1 MIPVPVI
8 VGALFVGSI
17 LLSSAA
23 DFLNGEASEQE
34 REKQRDLTQDIKKEE
49 ARQKQKEALFR
60 KDVDALAKLF
70 QEDGASLEE
79 AMQKAEF
86 EVQQREEWKKSREL
100 RGNLFSHLICSAE
113 ERKEIF
119 IEQIHTFQAEKTK
132 LYHIRREAR
141 GETTQLRSHAITKML
156 YEFEEALAKM
166 NAYVN
171 YLNRYVRSM
180 EEAKSTTT
188 PPFEFELT
196 LPENYPY
203 VGKLLYVK
211 REDILENT
219 NFESG
224 LFSFNLDV
232 SKADYER
239 VLDYENNQVVPL
251 CLTGFSQGGR
261 LWTASVGYGYF
272 KEHLEN
278 SQFSGLNVQVIKNVR
293 HESIVSYHGI
303 ELSLPNYELI
313 QPLGGR
319 PQPKMELI
327 VYPLEVDY
335 NFFKSKKNPRVTEQF
350 VRSLNLL
357 QLDEVALAVP
367 DTESS
372 ITFTEELSKR
382 DGSFT
387 SREWKIAPYADTPYF
402 RMQLSTEVGLLVEL
416 VKDDQQI
423 PRYFRLLRELSEE
436 ELIRAEEV
444 FVVSEFTF
452 HIRDESEWEQMIE
465 LNPLLSEST
474 VHVQLYLESEFR
486 KQRIIQKAVATRLY
500 YNKWTDLMERLS
512 FSIGRKG
519 PFKEQVELIN
529 QTFDHSIRRE
539 KVYLRFSHSKNLKE
553 FLDSPEAVFR
563 HRQYMM
569 MEHPRYG
576 ERVVNIREEDMTVLL
591 EPGEVMLTNDLDDF
605 QLYYV
610 GRSYA
615 EQQQF
620 QAIREFRQGNVASSS
635 LHELMLDPT
644 QVPPIEPI
652 RIETSDYFNPHIA
665 SNARQRNIVETALGA
680 ESLYM
685 IQGPPGSGKTTVI
698 QEIVRQHLKLNPH
711 DRILITSQSNVA
723 VDNVM
728 VDFIDHY
735 PSNLVRC
742 GSEEKMQRDLFPYS
756 FEEVERS
763 YRQRIAEKVVPDNL
777 TPLLLDWREELDK
790 EDSATIAT
798 LILQSKQIV
807 GATCVGLAKRRI
819 GIDKLQFD
827 LVIVDEA
834 GRALP
839 GEMLLPVIRARK
851 AILIGDHLQLPPT
864 MPALLTD
871 RDGLLSQEEPQIRD
885 ELIEKSLFER
895 LYLETPIHAKQ
906 RLGTQYRMPTSL
918 GHLIS
923 SLFYENDLLSGE
935 STLNKKSIHFP
946 HETTWLDLGDDRDYF
961 ENEKPLS
968 NEREA
973 TVVKNILE
981 KIVLTGS
988 DTIGVIT
995 PYRAQKRL
1003 LTKKV
1008 KACSQL
1014 ETLLNEGRIKI
1025 DTVDRFQG
1033 EEAEIILYCT
1043 TRSKKKTKFFSDAA
1057 RLNVALSRTKREL
1070 LIIGSHRYFK
1080 RYETENPAR
1089 RIAEHIEREGVVLSL
1104 DQLNTHLNHISNKDS
1119 IVKESAYSKY
1129 SIETKQY
1136 DET

>member
-1 MIPVPVI
+1 MIPIPVI
-8 VGALFVGSI
+8 MGALFVGSI
-17 LLSSAA
+17 VLSAA
-23 DFLNGEASEQE
+23 SDFLNGEASEKE
-34 REKQRDLTQDIKKEE
+34 REKHRDLTRDIEKEQERQARE
-49 ARQKQKEALFR
+49 AERFR
-60 KDVDALAKLF
+60 RKVEALAKSYEKEGIS
-70 QEDGASLEE
+70 QDV
-79 AMQKAEF
+79 AMRKA
-86 EVQQREEWKKSREL
+86 RAEL
-100 RGNLFSHLICSAE
+100 RQRVEWRTSKDIRKAHFRHLILSAQ
-113 ERKEIF
+113 ERKETF
-119 IEQIHTFQAEKTK
+119 IKQIEKFQEEKSN
-132 LYHIRREAR
+132 LYAIRRDSR
-141 GETTQLRSHAITKML
+141 GEITQLRSHAITKML
-156 YEFEEALAKM
+156 YEFNEALAKM

-171 YLNRYVRSM
+171 YLSRYERKI
-180 EEAKSTTT
+180 EQAEAMMAA
-188 PPFEFELT
+188 PFNFELT
-196 LPENYPY
+196 LPKDYPY
-203 VGKLLYVK
+203 VGKLLYMS
-211 REDILENT
+211 REDILNNT
-219 NFESG
+219 KLNSD
-224 LFSFNLDV
+224 LLSYTLDI
-232 SKADYER
+232 SEDDYER
-239 VLDYENNQVVPL
+239 VLDYEKNQIVPL
-251 CLTGFSQGGR
+251 CLTGVKQRGKT
-261 LWTASVGYGYF
+261 WTASVGYGYF

-278 SQFSGLNVQVIKNVR
+278 AQFSGLNVHVLKNTR
-293 HESIVSYHGI
+293 YESIVSYHGI
-303 ELSLPNYELI
+303 ELTLPNYELI

-335 NFFKSKKNPRVTEQF
+335 NFFKNNKLTRVTEQF

-357 QLDEVALAVP
+357 QLDEIALAIP

-372 ITFTEELSKR
+372 VAFIKELSKR
-382 DGSFT
+382 DGTFS
-387 SREWKIAPYADTPYF
+387 SREWKIAPDTDTLYY
-402 RMQLSTEVGLLVEL
+402 RMQLSTDVGLLVEL
-416 VKDDQQI
+416 VIDDDQM
-423 PRYFRLLRELSEE
+423 PRYFRFLRELSEE
-436 ELIRAEEV
+436 EIIRAEEV

-452 HIRDESEWEQMIE
+452 HIRDESEWEHLIE
-465 LNPLLSEST
+465 TNPLLTEST
-474 VHVQLYLESEFR
+474 VHLKLYLESEFR
-486 KQRIIQKAVATRLY
+486 KQRVIQKAVATRLY

-519 PFKEQVELIN
+519 PFIEQVELID
-529 QTFDHSIRRE
+529 QTFDSFIRRE
-539 KVYLRFSHSKNLKE
+539 KVNLRFSHSPSLRE
-553 FLDSPEAVFR
+553 FLDSPDALFR
-563 HRQYMM
+563 QRQYMM
-569 MEHPRYG
+569 MDHPRYG
-576 ERVVNIREEDMTVLL
+576 ERVVTIREEDMFVLL
-591 EPGEVMLTNDLDDF
+591 EPGEIMLKSDLDNF
-605 QLYYV
+605 PLYYV

-620 QAIREFRQGNVASSS
+620 QAIRGFRQGNVASSV
-635 LHELMLDPT
+635 LHELMLDPSHI
-644 QVPPIEPI
+644 PPIEPI
-652 RIETSDYFNPHIA
+652 RLERSDYYNPYIA
-665 SNARQRNIVETALGA
+665 SNPRQREIVETALGA
-680 ESLYM
+680 ESFYM

-735 PSNLVRC
+735 PSSLVRC
-742 GSEEKMQRDLFPYS
+742 GSEEKMQRELISYS

-763 YRQRIAEKVVPDNL
+763 YRQRIADKIVPENL
-777 TPLLLDWREELDK
+777 DPLLLEWREELEK

-819 GIDKLQFD
+819 GIDRLQFD

-839 GEMLLPVIRARK
+839 GELLLPVIRARK

-871 RDGLLSQEEPQIRD
+871 KDGLLAMEEPHIKD

-895 LYLETPIHAKQ
+895 LYLQTPFHAKH

-918 GHLIS
+918 GRLIS
-923 SLFYENDLLSGE
+923 TLFYENDLLSGK
-935 STLNKKSIHFP
+935 STVHKKPIHFP
-946 HETTWLDLGDDRDYF
+946 HEMTWLDLGNDRSYF

-973 TVVKNILE
+973 TVIKSILE

-1003 LTKKV
+1003 ITKTV
-1008 KACSQL
+1008 RSSSRLNA
-1014 ETLLNEGRIKI
+1014 LLNEGRIKI

-1070 LIIGSHRYFK
+1070 LIVGSHRYFK
-1080 RYETENPAR
+1080 RYDTENPAR
-1089 RIAEHIEREGVVLSL
+1089 RIAEYIEKEGIIVSL
-1104 DQLNTHLNHISNKDS
+1104 PQLNTHLDHIYKDYNNS
-1119 IVKESAYSKY
+1119 ADLVVKTEKLGL
-1129 SIETKQY
+1129 
-1136 DET
+1136 

>member
-1 MIPVPVI
+1 MIPIPVI
-8 VGALFVGSI
+8 IGALFVGSFI
-17 LLSSAA
+17 LSTAS

-34 REKQRDLTQDIKKEE
+34 REKHRDLTRDIEKEQERQARE
-49 ARQKQKEALFR
+49 AERFR
-60 KDVDALAKLF
+60 RKVEALAKSYEKEGIS
-70 QEDGASLEE
+70 QDD
-79 AMQKAEF
+79 AMRKA
-86 EVQQREEWKKSREL
+86 RAEL
-100 RGNLFSHLICSAE
+100 RQRVEWRTSRDIRRAHFRHLILSAQ
-113 ERKEIF
+113 ERKEMF
-119 IEQIHTFQAEKTK
+119 MQQIEKFQEEKSN
-132 LYHIRREAR
+132 LYAIRRDTR
-141 GETTQLRSHAITKML
+141 GEITQLRSHAITKML
-156 YEFEEALAKM
+156 YEFNEALAKM

-171 YLNRYVRSM
+171 YLSRYERKM
-180 EEAKSTTT
+180 EQAEAMVAA
-188 PPFEFELT
+188 PFNFELT
-196 LPENYPY
+196 LPKDYPY
-203 VGKLLYVK
+203 VGKLIYVS
-211 REDILENT
+211 REDILDNT
-219 NFESG
+219 NFDSDI
-224 LFSFNLDV
+224 LSYTLDI
-232 SKADYER
+232 SEDDHER
-239 VLDYENNQVVPL
+239 VLDYEKNQIVPL
-251 CLTGFSQGGR
+251 CLTGVLQRGKT
-261 LWTASVGYGYF
+261 WTASVGYGYF

-278 SQFSGLNVQVIKNVR
+278 AQFSGLNVHVLKNTR
-293 HESIVSYHGI
+293 YESIVSYHGI
-303 ELSLPNYELI
+303 ELTLPNYELI

-319 PQPKMELI
+319 PQPRMELI

-335 NFFKSKKNPRVTEQF
+335 NFFKKNKGPRVTEQF

-357 QLDEVALAVP
+357 QLDEVALAIP

-372 ITFTEELSKR
+372 VAFIKELSKR
-382 DGSFT
+382 DGTFN
-387 SREWKIAPYADTPYF
+387 SREWKIAPDTDTPYY
-402 RMQLSTEVGLLVEL
+402 RMQLSTDVGLLVEQ
-416 VKDDQQI
+416 VIDDDQM
-423 PRYFRLLRELSEE
+423 PRYFRFLRELSEE
-436 ELIRAEEV
+436 EIIRAEEV

-452 HIRDESEWEQMIE
+452 HIRDESEWEQLVE
-465 LNPLLSEST
+465 TNPLLTEST
-474 VHVQLYLESEFR
+474 VHLKLYLESEFR
-486 KQRIIQKAVATRLY
+486 KQRVIQKAVATRLY

-519 PFKEQVELIN
+519 PFIEQVELID
-529 QTFDHSIRRE
+529 QTFDSIIRRE
-539 KVYLRFSHSKNLKE
+539 KVNLRFSHSPSLRE
-553 FLDSPEAVFR
+553 FLDSPDALFR
-563 HRQYMM
+563 QRQYMM
-569 MEHPRYG
+569 MDHPRYG
-576 ERVVNIREEDMTVLL
+576 ERVVTIREEDMFVLL
-591 EPGEVMLTNDLDDF
+591 EPGEIMLKSDLDNF
-605 QLYYV
+605 PLYYV

-620 QAIREFRQGNVASSS
+620 QAIRGFRQGNVASSV
-635 LHELMLDPT
+635 LHELMLDPS
-644 QVPPIEPI
+644 QVPLIEPV
-652 RIETSDYFNPHIA
+652 RLERSDYYNPHIA
-665 SNARQRNIVETALGA
+665 SNPRQREIVETALGA
-680 ESLYM
+680 ESFYM

-735 PSNLVRC
+735 PSSLVRC
-742 GSEEKMQRDLFPYS
+742 GSEEKMQRELISYS

-763 YRQRIAEKVVPDNL
+763 YRQRIADKIVPETLD
-777 TPLLLDWREELDK
+777 PLLLEWREELEK

-819 GIDKLQFD
+819 GIDRLQFD

-871 RDGLLSQEEPQIRD
+871 KDGLLAMEEPHIKD
-885 ELIEKSLFER
+885 ELIQKSLFER
-895 LYLETPIHAKQ
+895 LYLQTPLHAKH

-918 GHLIS
+918 GRLIS
-923 SLFYENDLLSGE
+923 KLFYENDLLSGAN
-935 STLNKKSIHFP
+935 TLHKKPMHFP
-946 HETTWLDLGDDRDYF
+946 HEMTWLDLGDDRSYF

-973 TVVKNILE
+973 TVIKSILE

-1003 LTKKV
+1003 ITKRV
-1008 KACSQL
+1008 RSSSRLSA
-1014 ETLLNEGRIKI
+1014 LLNEGRIKI

-1070 LIIGSHRYFK
+1070 LIVGSHRYFK
-1080 RYETENPAR
+1080 QYDTENPAR
-1089 RIAEHIEREGVVLSL
+1089 RIAEHIEQEGIIVSL
-1104 DQLNTHLNHISNKDS
+1104 PQLNTHLDHIHKDYNNS
-1119 IVKESAYSKY
+1119 TDLVVKTENLGL
-1129 SIETKQY
+1129 
-1136 DET
+1136 